1 MRDLRRQALE
11 SKKTVSRKAQSR
23 EASRT
28 NSRVLPLP
36 TRPTTPAPPREMRAG
51 THPMTTKMGRA
62 KVLPG
67 GITPSIDDGFSAAND
82 EESAPAETLQDLS
95 EVIRDFTDRKRSS
108 VLSREE
114 NLTAYVRILTS
125 HYIDDGIPNFPDLLS
140 SLIKSIR
147 SGSSEKET
155 MLALKA
161 VSLSALTLLDESIYA
176 RIAPVLKR
184 TITDASSSATK
195 AAAIHCLGASTYF
208 GGAGEDGIL
217 EQMTFLL
224 EIVSSDGHHV
234 NAGDDATVVT
244 AALEE
249 WGFLA
254 TEVKDLENE
263 SEEAIEV
270 FAEQLESSESS
281 VQIAA
286 GENIALLY
294 EKSYSPLAEGE
305 VIEEAG
311 SGDGNGSSDADGSD
325 GFNDDDDRGGGNGN
339 NQEKRLIKRYNPYH
353 NTPRILTQVN
363 ALAHISGRHI
373 NKKSKRSLHAN
384 FTSILNTISNPR
396 RGPQYS
402 KAIDN
407 ETCRQYGS
415 RKTVKIH
422 RDSVMRLDRWW
433 KWLRLAA
440 LRRLLRGGFV
450 SHYFE
455 GDRGVLDCLPVMM
468 RPVGGGRGKWAGAR
482 GSGGGVGGGGEGKK
496 GGRIGGEMM
505 EMFSC

>member
-28 NSRVLPLP
+28 NSRVNSAPNSAHNS
-36 TRPTTPAPPREMRAG
+36 RPASRNASRHPSDDDEDGESESTTWS
-51 THPMTTKMGRA
+51 
-62 KVLPG
+62 
-67 GITPSIDDGFSAAND
+67 TPSIDDCFSAAND
-82 EESAPAETLQDLS
+82 EESTSADTLQDLS

-125 HYIDDGIPNFPDLLS
+125 HYIDDGIPHFPDLLS
-140 SLIKSIR
+140 SLIKSIK

-184 TITDASSSATK
+184 TITDSSSSAIK

-208 GGAGEDGIL
+208 GGAGEDGLL

-224 EIVSSDGHHV
+224 EIVSSDGHYV
-234 NAGDDATVVT
+234 NAGDDAEVVT

-325 GFNDDDDRGGGNGN
+325 GFNDNDNDDDRGSGN

-363 ALAHISGRHI
+363 TLAHISGRHI

-384 FTSILNTISNPR
+384 FTSILNTIANPR

-422 RDSVMRLDRWW
+422 RDSVMRLDKWW

-468 RPVGGGRGKWAGAR
+468 RPVGGGRGKWAGAG
-482 GSGGGVGGGGEGKK
+482 GSGGGGGGGEGRK

-505 EMFSC
+505 EAFSY